1 VSKATIRGLSV
12 DKFLDNMY
20 KKELSGAN
28 ISEDVELWYDHTTE
42 WKYSDYDIINSVAK
56 YITPDYKGE
65 FYNEVYNLIDTGW
78 SVEEMVEGVMHYN
91 GTLIESVIKRIV
103 KDIIDSRGDE
113 EIRAFQS
120 IAVFKNIYKEL

>member
-1 VSKATIRGLSV
+1 MSKATIRGLSV
-12 DKFLDNMY
+12 DKFLDNMH

-42 WKYSDYDIINSVAK
+42 WKYSDYDIIDSVAK

-65 FYNEVYNLIDTGW
+65 FYNEVYNLISTGW
-78 SVEEMVEGVMHYN
+78 NIEDTAEALMHYY
-91 GTLIESVIKRIV
+91 GTPIESVIKRIV

-120 IAVFKNIYKEL
+120 IAIFKNVHKEL